1 MGMTTKEL
9 LDMQASGARFRIFSM
24 HEAAVAGYISDGG
37 DDGGWAVFEFEHP
50 DDKHPRIVGGDGGE
64 PEDQLLVRDW
74 EWVVHALN
82 AAYEHGRKDGA
93 P

>member
-1 MGMTTKEL
+1 MGMGVTEL
-9 LDMQASGARFRIFSM
+9 RALQTSNARFRIFSM
-24 HEAAVAGYISDGG
+24 REAMDAGYISADS
-37 DDGGWAVFEFEHP
+37 DDDGWAVFEFAHQ
-50 DDKHPRIVGGDGGE
+50 DDEHPRIVGGDGGE

-82 AAYEHGRKDGA
+82 AAYEQGRKDGV